1 MSKKVTAVIKPP
13 IERLPRLHIFL
24 QKARAFIKHVPVE
37 KASEWEEHKRC
48 ALHDIESLIAMM
60 MPVIDDYN
68 PCRNQPIRRYVKE
81 ARVKIEKFQPA
92 PEE

>member
-13 IERLPRLHIFL
+13 IKSLPRLHIFL

-37 KASEWEEHKRC
+37 KGSEWEEHQKC

-60 MPVIDDYN
+60 TPVIDSYD
-68 PCRNQPIRRYVKE
+68 PCRNQPIRRIVKRT
-81 ARVKIEKFQPA
+81 RVKMEKFQPD